1 MEYPL
6 VSILV
11 PVFNGEAYLRNSI
24 ESAREQTIQDIEI
37 LILNDA
43 STDRTVEIVQEL
55 MVNDSRISL
64 HCNQQNIGVAKTR
77 NYGFTLAKGK
87 YIALLDADD
96 IWAPNKLELQLEQI
110 KKYSLDVCYTGY
122 SFIDANG
129 SPIGKPYSVPEK
141 LTIKRLIAE
150 NVVGCS
156 TVLLRKEL
164 AAQVQMRPKFAHEDY
179 VFWLELMQNG
189 YKFGGVNKQLVWY
202 RVTKESRSGDK
213 KRAVINRW
221 RIYRDFLKMN
231 PLSAGIAFSSYA
243 VRGFYKH
250 LK

>member
-6 VSILV
+6 VSILI

-24 ESAREQTIQDIEI
+24 ESARKQTIQNIEI

-43 STDRTVEIVQEL
+43 STDRTAEIAQEL
-55 MVNDSRISL
+55 MLNDSRISL
-64 HCNQQNIGVAKTR
+64 HSNRQNIGVAKTR
-77 NYGFTLAKGK
+77 NYGFSLSKGK

-110 KKYSLDVCYTGY
+110 KKNNLDVCYTGY

-129 SPIGKPYSVPEK
+129 SPIGKPYSVPEN

-164 AAQVQMRPKFAHEDY
+164 VSQVQMYPEFAHEDY
-179 VFWLELMQNG
+179 VFWLELMQKG
-189 YKFGGVNKQLVWY
+189 YKFGGVNKQLALY

-213 KRAVINRW
+213 KRAAINRW

-231 PLSAGIAFSSYA
+231 PLSAGIAFFSYT